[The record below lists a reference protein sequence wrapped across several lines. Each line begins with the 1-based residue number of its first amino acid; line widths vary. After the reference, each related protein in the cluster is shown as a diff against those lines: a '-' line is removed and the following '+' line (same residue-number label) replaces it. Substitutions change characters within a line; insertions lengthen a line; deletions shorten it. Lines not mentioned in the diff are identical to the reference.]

1 MSGTRSRNRHNNN
14 PSQKRLSQHD
24 QPSTSK
30 QNLSSP
36 YGNCSEP
43 VQEYTHKY
51 YMMQIPTKLS
61 SQRKFSKFL
70 EDRNLLEGTSY
81 LLEVQA
87 TEQQAILYT
96 NGPIPNFDNWKECL
110 KCCIGRSII
119 QIHRYKPWDFMD
131 PDTSTTAQSPKNSE
145 LTEQNT
151 ITASHSM
158 VNNPSELQTNPT
170 EIDDNNLSVVAQ
182 CSEMSDAEFDSV
194 LRDFPTEF
202 DTKCA
207 SISNMH
213 IQKEKQ
219 MKQEEKALS
228 RHDQPSTSEQNISS
242 PSGNSTE
249 PVQEYTHKYYMIQIP
264 TRLSSQRKFSKLLK
278 DSNLLEGIPF
288 LLEVQATEQQ
298 AILYTNGPI
307 PDLENWNICIGR
319 SIIQIHR
326 HKPLGFIDPDTSLN
340 TITSSHSRVNNP
352 SELQTNPTEIEDDN
366 LSVAPQYPEILEFTR
381 VLTKYITEIV
391 TKCAQISNIH
401 SQNENQMKQEE
412 KTLSQHGQPSTS
424 EQNLSSPYGNAAEA
438 VLEYTHRYY
447 MIQIPT
453 RLSSQRNFSKLL
465 EDHNLLEGIPYLLEV
480 QATEQ
485 QAIIYTNGP
494 IPDLENWKHW
504 LKCCIGRSI
513 IQIHRYKPWNFIE
526 PDTYSELTE
535 QNTITC
541 SHSRVNNPSELQTNP
556 TEIEYVKPVQEY
568 THKYYMIQIPTR
580 LSSQRTFSKLLED
593 RNLLEGIP
601 YLLEVQATE
610 QQAILYTNG
619 PIPNFDN
626 WKDCLKCCI
635 GRSII
640 QIHRYKPWNF
650 IDPDTSTTPQ
660 NQKNFELTEQN
671 TITPSHSSPRLF
683 LYPVF
688 PAVPITPNT
697 PTSTPIHTQSS
708 TRYPTPHPQP
718 STTPTH
724 NAQPPVHHTQPSTDY
739 IKYRIK
745 YIPQDIC
752 QQRLFYQLILTNNLV
767 PNLYSIKVFPY
778 KKTASLWT
786 FHYIDHK
793 VLTANLRQITG
804 DISISISPKCKIQ
817 SQAANNPNPAKHQTN
832 FHLVISGV
840 DKDYSLKDIK
850 ECLSEENRFPFT
862 KIARI
867 IGRSTKS
874 RTSLVRVFTNSE
886 TMYDDALLN
895 GIRMYGKRLNCRIP
909 KASSGVP
916 IRPKNCC
923 KSGDV
928 S

>member
-298 AILYTNGPI
+298 AIL
-307 PDLENWNICIGR
+307 
-319 SIIQIHR
+319 
-326 HKPLGFIDPDTSLN
+326 
-340 TITSSHSRVNNP
+340 
-352 SELQTNPTEIEDDN
+352 
-366 LSVAPQYPEILEFTR
+366 
-381 VLTKYITEIV
+381 
-391 TKCAQISNIH
+391 
-401 SQNENQMKQEE
+401 
-412 KTLSQHGQPSTS
+412 
-424 EQNLSSPYGNAAEA
+424 
-438 VLEYTHRYY
+438 
-447 MIQIPT
+447 
-453 RLSSQRNFSKLL
+453 
-465 EDHNLLEGIPYLLEV
+465 
-480 QATEQ
+480 
-485 QAIIYTNGP
+485 YTNGP